1 MQILSSIT
9 AGITAGIK
17 QSVRRF
23 AKDTSGSMLAE
34 AMFIV
39 PVMAMGL
46 SGFYA
51 FWDAYQTQN
60 RVQKGAYA
68 ISDMLSREMVPAT
81 PAFLNGLERTLEYL
95 IGTDARTR
103 VTSIRRNSNGPLG
116 ATGLVVLWS
125 HSPGNV
131 MPPLTT
137 ATLNQVISE
146 VPMMAVG
153 SNVVVY
159 EVVVPYAPVTEILTL
174 NTINETVVMRPRF
187 LPTLCISGVSC

>member
-1 MQILSSIT
+1 MNLLSCIT
-9 AGITAGIK
+9 SAVK
-17 QSVRRF
+17 RSVGRF
-23 AKDTSGSMLAE
+23 ARDTSGSLLAE

-39 PVMAMGL
+39 PVMAMGM

-81 PAFLNGLERTLEYL
+81 PAFLNGLETTLEYL
-95 IGTDARTR
+95 IGTEARTR
-103 VTSIRRNSNGPLG
+103 ITSIRRNTGGPTG
-116 ATGLVVLWS
+116 ATGLTVLWS
-125 HSPGNV
+125 HSPGST
-131 MPPLTT
+131 MPPLTNV
-137 ATLNQVISE
+137 TLNEVIAD

-174 NTINETVVMRPRF
+174 NTINETVAMRPRF
-187 LPTLCISGVSC
+187 LPTLCLTGVTC

>member
-1 MQILSSIT
+1 MNFLSSIKS
-9 AGITAGIK
+9 GIK
-17 QSVRRF
+17 RSIGRF
-23 AKDTSGSMLAE
+23 AKDTSGSLVAE

-39 PVMAMGL
+39 PVMAMGM

-81 PAFLNGLERTLEYL
+81 PAFLNGLETTLEYL

-103 VTSIRRNSNGPLG
+103 ITSIRRNSGGPTG
-116 ATGLVVLWS
+116 ATGLTVLWS
-125 HSPGNV
+125 HSPGAT
-131 MPPLTT
+131 MPPLTN

-159 EVVVPYAPVTEILTL
+159 EVVVPYSPVTEILTL
-174 NTINETVVMRPRF
+174 NTINEVVAMRPRF
-187 LPTLCISGVSC
+187 LPTLCLTGVTC

>member
-1 MQILSSIT
+1 MKLLSSLT
-9 AGITAGIK
+9 SGIK
-17 QSVRRF
+17 RSLGRF
-23 AKDTSGSMLAE
+23 TKDTSGSMVAE

-39 PVMAMGL
+39 PVMAMGM

-81 PAFLNGLERTLEYL
+81 PAFLNGLEATLEYL

-103 VTSIRRNSNGPLG
+103 ITSIRRNSGGPTG
-116 ATGLVVLWS
+116 ATGLTVLWS
-125 HSPGNV
+125 HSPGAT
-131 MPPLTT
+131 MPPLTN

-159 EVVVPYAPVTEILTL
+159 EVVVPYSPVIEMMTL
-174 NTINETVVMRPRF
+174 NTINETVAMRPRF
-187 LPTLCISGVSC
+187 LPTLCMTGVTC